1 MSFKDGR
8 GELWAV
14 ARGVPQAVAWTGWI
28 MLFFEPKA
36 WVFWRQ
42 LWILKRFLPA
52 SLNVRSFGTYSPVRI
67 LEEYF

>member
-1 MSFKDGR
+1 
-8 GELWAV
+8 
-14 ARGVPQAVAWTGWI
+14 

-52 SLNVRSFGTYSPVRI
+52 SLNVRSFGTYSPVLI